1 MEYRHLIKHLR
12 YQAIWRKS
20 YGNEIGRLF
29 QGMPGRV
36 KGTNTAYF
44 IHSHEI
50 PSERWQDVTYER
62 IVTAYEA
69 DKAEPNHT
77 RLTVGGL

>member
-1 MEYRHLIKHLR
+1 
-12 YQAIWRKS
+12 
-20 YGNEIGRLF
+20 
-29 QGMPGRV
+29 MPGRV

-50 PSERWQDVTYER
+50 PSERWQDVTYGR